1 MALILTIKLPASLW
15 RAGSVYERTVMNSLP
30 PGLGINRLNSPAL
43 QYQCLQLRLPFS
55 WAVHQPP
62 RGWWREDSGGSSCCF
77 TQSSPTAKWVP
88 RRAHVARG
96 APLVLRGLCYALW
109 KKELSQEQMIATADK
124 RESSTESV
132 ASAWLL
138 STAVARET
146 DVSLMETRIS
156 ENFHLPRFHRSQQP
170 FLWKQ

>member
-1 MALILTIKLPASLW
+1 MKSRVCAWKHRDEFSSL
-15 RAGSVYERTVMNSLP
+15 RTWDQQTKQ
-30 PGLGINRLNSPAL
+30 PAL
-43 QYQCLQLRLPFS
+43 QHGCPQPPLSSPELYTHQPEWEGGRLLTEQPLRL
-55 WAVHQPP
+55 
-62 RGWWREDSGGSSCCF
+62 G
-77 TQSSPTAKWVP
+77 QSSPSAKWVP

-96 APLVLRGLCYALW
+96 ASWALRGLCQALDRRTRSG
-109 KKELSQEQMIATADK
+109 KMIATADK
-124 RESSTESV
+124 WESNTESV

-156 ENFHLPRFHRSQQP
+156 ENFHLPRFHWSRQP